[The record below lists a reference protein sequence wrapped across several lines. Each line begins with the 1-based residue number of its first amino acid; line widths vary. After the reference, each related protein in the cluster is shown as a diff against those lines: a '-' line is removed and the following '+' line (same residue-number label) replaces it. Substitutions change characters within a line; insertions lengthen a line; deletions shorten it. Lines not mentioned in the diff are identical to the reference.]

1 MKPKLS
7 QYRSSRAEVFYEKGV
22 LRNFA
27 KFTRKKLPG
36 ARDSFLTKLQAEA
49 GNFIKKETLVQV
61 FSCEFFEISK
71 NTFFHKKPLV
81 AASASTHISI
91 SHKKFLKLK
100 CICMNINIQSS
111 FYFCRLETCY
121 WKLLWK
127 TVKRKRV

>member
-49 GNFIKKETLVQV
+49 GNFIKKETLVEV
-61 FSCEFFEISK
+61 FSCEFFEIS
-71 NTFFHKKPLV
+71 NNIFSYRTIPI
-81 AASASTHISI
+81 SASVNT
-91 SHKKFLKLK
+91 
-100 CICMNINIQSS
+100 
-111 FYFCRLETCY
+111 
-121 WKLLWK
+121 LWDFVEP
-127 TVKRKRV
+127 TILNMHFF